1 MQVEDYMNETPL
13 RLLEMLT
20 QTREKISGARRRR

>member
-1 MQVEDYMNETPL
+1 MNETPL

-20 QTREKISGARRRR
+20 QTREDLWR